1 MYRRKMLVLVLA
13 VAMCLGLAGT
23 ALAGSPADTIK
34 DYFAAAAKSD
44 FEGMKK
50 LTTGKA
56 RTNIDKASPQAKK
69 IVPGM
74 GAAFQKVTDVKITG
88 DKATAIA
95 HMDPAKLAK
104 VLWDM
109 GKANLDKMKDPKQ
122 KAQAEK
128 FMKAMTQ
135 KIAMQISRLKVDL
148 VKKGG
153 NWLISDAN
161 PLKKAKKVK

>member
-13 VAMCLGLAGT
+13 IALSLGLAGT
-23 ALAGSPADTIK
+23 ALAGSPADTVK
-34 DYFAAAAKSD
+34 AYFAAAAKSD

-56 RTNIDKASPQAKK
+56 RANIDKASPQAKK
-69 IVPGM
+69 IIPGM

-95 HMDPAKLAK
+95 HLDPVK
-104 VLWDM
+104 VAQVMWEM
-109 GKANLDKMKDPKQ
+109 GKANLAKIKDPKQ

-128 FMKAMTQ
+128 FMKGMF
-135 KIAMQISRLKVDL
+135 KKLSLQISKLKVEL
-148 VKKGG
+148 VNKGG
-153 NWLISDAN
+153 SWLISNAG
-161 PLKKAKKVK
+161 PLKKAKK